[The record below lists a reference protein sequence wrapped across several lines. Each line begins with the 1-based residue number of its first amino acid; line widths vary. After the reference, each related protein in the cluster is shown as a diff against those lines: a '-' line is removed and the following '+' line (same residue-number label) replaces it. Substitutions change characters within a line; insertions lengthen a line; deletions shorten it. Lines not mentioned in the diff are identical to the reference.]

1 MLGPVLDFSAHS
13 AAEAYMATLPP
24 KVRDAIKDHK
34 VLVGMNREMVTYAKG
49 RAPQKTRE
57 RDGNVAYEEWI
68 YGAPPQEVE
77 FVRFVGDEVVRVE
90 TMKVDGT
97 KAVDTQ
103 KQVDIKQQQP
113 TVAQQQ
119 PQSEPGARAPGAPT
133 LRRPGEDQQGQGPL
147 PKGGVGD
154 DSPQ

>member
-1 MLGPVLDFSAHS
+1 
-13 AAEAYMATLPP
+13 MATLPP
-24 KVRDAIKDHK
+24 KVRDAIKNHQ

-68 YGAPPQEVE
+68 YGQPPQEVE

-97 KAVDTQ
+97 KVVETQ
-103 KQVDIKQQQP
+103 KQVDIKQP

-119 PQSEPGARAPGAPT
+119 QPQQPGARPAGAPS
-133 LRRPGEDQQGQGPL
+133 LRRQGEEPDQNTPL
-147 PKGGVGD
+147 PKGGVD
-154 DSPQ
+154 DSQPTPH